1 MFSRSGLGRLG
12 LVVAQGVGVIDSDYR
27 GEIKVGLVNLS
38 GKAYTIEPGE
48 RIAQLVIT
56 PVTQANI
63 QLVDE
68 LDNTDRGG
76 RRIWVYWQI
85 RSTEHGHYLSVPV
98 PPAEGAA
105 GADGDYGFQGNP
117 GPGEELATRTLTAD
131 QLVEELSRPLVE
143 AVVEDILQ
151 SGMLELCFECLEKK

>member
-1 MFSRSGLGRLG
+1 MELKIKALSPKIGTEIPLPSYATAGSAGLDLRACIDAPVYLPGTDTGLPNSAMVPTGIAIQLPGSEYVALVYARSGLAVKHG
-12 LVVAQGVGVIDSDYR
+12 VALSNCVGVIDSDYR

-68 LDNTDRGG
+68 LDNTDRGAG
-76 RRIWVYWQI
+76 GFG
-85 RSTEHGHYLSVPV
+85 STG
-98 PPAEGAA
+98 
-105 GADGDYGFQGNP
+105 
-117 GPGEELATRTLTAD
+117 
-131 QLVEELSRPLVE
+131 
-143 AVVEDILQ
+143 
-151 SGMLELCFECLEKK
+151 K

>member
-1 MFSRSGLGRLG
+1 MELKIKALSPKIGTEIPLPSYATAGSAGLDLRACIDAPVYLPGTDTGLPNSAMVPTGIAIQLPGSEYVALVYARSGLA
-12 LVVAQGVGVIDSDYR
+12 VKHGVTLSNCVGAIDSDYR

-68 LDNTDRGG
+68 LDNTDRGAG
-76 RRIWVYWQI
+76 GFG
-85 RSTEHGHYLSVPV
+85 STG
-98 PPAEGAA
+98 
-105 GADGDYGFQGNP
+105 
-117 GPGEELATRTLTAD
+117 
-131 QLVEELSRPLVE
+131 
-143 AVVEDILQ
+143 
-151 SGMLELCFECLEKK
+151 K

>member
-1 MFSRSGLGRLG
+1 MELKIKALSPKIGTEIPLPSYATAGSAGLDLRACIDAPVYLPGTDTGLPNSAMVPTGIAIQLPGSEYVALVYARSGLAVKHGVTLSNC
-12 LVVAQGVGVIDSDYR
+12 VGVIDSNYR

-68 LDNTDRGG
+68 LDNTDRGAG
-76 RRIWVYWQI
+76 GFG
-85 RSTEHGHYLSVPV
+85 STG
-98 PPAEGAA
+98 
-105 GADGDYGFQGNP
+105 
-117 GPGEELATRTLTAD
+117 
-131 QLVEELSRPLVE
+131 
-143 AVVEDILQ
+143 
-151 SGMLELCFECLEKK
+151 K

>member
-1 MFSRSGLGRLG
+1 MELKIKALSPKIGTEIPLPSYATAGSAGLDLRACIDAPVYLPGTDTGLPNSAMVPTGIAIQLQGSEYVALVYARSGLAVKHGVTLSNC
-12 LVVAQGVGVIDSDYR
+12 VGVIDSDYR

-68 LDNTDRGG
+68 LDNTDRGAG
-76 RRIWVYWQI
+76 GFG
-85 RSTEHGHYLSVPV
+85 STG
-98 PPAEGAA
+98 
-105 GADGDYGFQGNP
+105 
-117 GPGEELATRTLTAD
+117 
-131 QLVEELSRPLVE
+131 
-143 AVVEDILQ
+143 
-151 SGMLELCFECLEKK
+151 K

>member
-1 MFSRSGLGRLG
+1 MELKIKALSPKIGTEIPLPSYATAGSAGLDLRACIDAPVYMPGTDTGLPNSAMVPTGIAIQLPGSEYVALVYARSGLAVKHGVTLSNC
-12 LVVAQGVGVIDSDYR
+12 VGVIDSDYR

-68 LDNTDRGG
+68 LDNTDRGAG
-76 RRIWVYWQI
+76 GFG
-85 RSTEHGHYLSVPV
+85 STG
-98 PPAEGAA
+98 
-105 GADGDYGFQGNP
+105 
-117 GPGEELATRTLTAD
+117 
-131 QLVEELSRPLVE
+131 
-143 AVVEDILQ
+143 
-151 SGMLELCFECLEKK
+151 K

>member
-1 MFSRSGLGRLG
+1 MELKIKALSPKIGTEIPLPSYATAGSAGLDLRACIDAPVYLPGTDTGLPNSAMVPTGIAIQLPGSEYVALVYARSGLAVKHGVTLSNC
-12 LVVAQGVGVIDSDYR
+12 VGVIDSDYR

-68 LDNTDRGG
+68 LDNTDRGAG
-76 RRIWVYWQI
+76 GFG
-85 RSTEHGHYLSVPV
+85 STG
-98 PPAEGAA
+98 
-105 GADGDYGFQGNP
+105 
-117 GPGEELATRTLTAD
+117 
-131 QLVEELSRPLVE
+131 
-143 AVVEDILQ
+143 
-151 SGMLELCFECLEKK
+151 K